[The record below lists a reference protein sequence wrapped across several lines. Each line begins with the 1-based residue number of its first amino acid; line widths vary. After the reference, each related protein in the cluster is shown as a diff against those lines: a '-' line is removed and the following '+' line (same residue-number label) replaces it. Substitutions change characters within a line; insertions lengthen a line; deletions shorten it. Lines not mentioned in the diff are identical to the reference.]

1 MALARARRNETGF
14 NYWPGFVDA
23 LSTLVLSIVFLLSVF
38 LVVQFFLSQEVT
50 GKDKALEQ
58 LNAKIAQLN
67 DLLALEK
74 LGELNLDDQVSQ
86 LRAGLAATEAER
98 DRIKGLYEGLAGAG
112 NDAAGR
118 ASELNKALDS
128 EKQVSSRALAQIEV
142 LNQQISALRRQLAA
156 LEEALDAS
164 EKRDKESQGKIVD
177 LGQRLNVALAQRVQ
191 ELSRYRS
198 EFFGR
203 LRAILG
209 NRPDIRIV
217 GDRFVFQSEVF
228 FDTGQA
234 LLLPE
239 GRAELDKLATAL
251 IDLDKQIPSEI
262 AWVLRVDGH
271 TDVRPILNSPV
282 FKSNWE
288 LSAARAISVV
298 QYLISLGVPAQRL
311 VAAGFAEF
319 QPLDTAPTEEAYKR
333 NRRIE
338 LKLTER

>member
-1 MALARARRNETGF
+1 MALARGRRQETGF

-23 LSTLVLSIVFLLSVF
+23 LSTLILGIVFLLTVF

-50 GKDKALEQ
+50 GKDKALQE

-67 DLLALEK
+67 DILSLEK
-74 LGELNLDDQVSQ
+74 LGKLNLEEQ
-86 LRAGLAATEAER
+86 LAQMRAGLSAAERER
-98 DRIKGLYEGLAGAG
+98 DRVKGLYDGLAGAG

-118 ASELNKALDS
+118 AGELGKALDS
-128 EKQVSSRALAQIEV
+128 EKQISARALAQVEV
-142 LNQQISALRRQLAA
+142 LNQQIAALRRQLAA
-156 LEEALDAS
+156 LEEALDTS
-164 EKRDKESQGKIVD
+164 EKRGKESQNKIAD

-209 NRPDIRIV
+209 DRPDIRIV

-234 LLLPE
+234 VLLPE
-239 GRAELDKLATAL
+239 GRAELDKVADAL
-251 IDLDKQIPSEI
+251 KELDRKIPAEI
-262 AWVLRVDGH
+262 PWVVRVDGH
-271 TDVRPILNSPV
+271 TDKRPITGA

-288 LSAARAISVV
+288 LSSARAISVV

-319 QPLDTAPTEEAYKR
+319 QPLDTADTEDAYKR

>member
-1 MALARARRNETGF
+1 MALGRGRRQEAGF

-23 LSTLVLSIVFLLSVF
+23 LSTLILGIVFLLSVF

-50 GKDKALEQ
+50 GKDKALQE
-58 LNAKIAQLN
+58 LNARIAQLN
-67 DLLALEK
+67 DLLSLEK
-74 LGELNLDDQVSQ
+74 LGKLNLEEQLSQV
-86 LRAGLAATEAER
+86 RAGLTAAEGER
-98 DRIKGLYEGLAGAG
+98 DRVKSLYDGLAGAG

-118 ASELNKALDS
+118 AGELGKALDS
-128 EKQVSSRALAQIEV
+128 EKQISARALAQVEV
-142 LNQQISALRRQLAA
+142 LNQQIAALRRQLAA

-164 EKRDKESQGKIVD
+164 EKRDKESQGRIAD

-203 LRAILG
+203 LRTILG
-209 NRPDIRIV
+209 DRPDIRIV

-234 LLLPE
+234 VLLPE
-239 GRAELDKLATAL
+239 GRAELDKVAQAL
-251 IDLDKQIPSEI
+251 LEIGKKIPDEI
-262 AWVLRVDGH
+262 PWVIRVDGH
-271 TDVRPILNSPV
+271 TDKRPITGA

-288 LSAARAISVV
+288 LSSARAIAVV
-298 QYLISLGVPAQRL
+298 QYLITLGVPAQRL
-311 VAAGFAEF
+311 LAAGFAEF
-319 QPLDTAPTEEAYKR
+319 QPLDTANTEDAFKR

>member
-1 MALARARRNETGF
+1 MALARGRRNDPGF

-23 LSTLVLSIVFLLSVF
+23 LSTLVLAIVFLLSVF

-58 LNAKIAQLN
+58 LNAKLAQLN
-67 DLLALEK
+67 DLLSLEK
-74 LGELNLDDQVSQ
+74 LGKLNLEDQLSQ
-86 LRAGLAATEAER
+86 LRAGLASAEGER
-98 DRIKGLYEGLAGAG
+98 DRVKGLYDGLAGAG

-118 ASELNKALDS
+118 AGELNKALDS
-128 EKQVSSRALAQIEV
+128 EKQLSARALAQVEV

-156 LEEALDAS
+156 LEQALDAS
-164 EKRDKESQGKIVD
+164 EKSGKESQSRIAD

-209 NRPDIRIV
+209 NRPDIRVV

-239 GRAELDKLATAL
+239 GRAELDKLASAL
-251 IDLDKQIPSEI
+251 TDLDKQIPAEI

-271 TDVRPILNSPV
+271 TDVRPITGA

-288 LSAARAISVV
+288 LSSARAISVV
-298 QYLISLGVPAQRL
+298 QYLVSLGVPPQRL
-311 VAAGFAEF
+311 VAAGFGEF
-319 QPLDTAPTEEAYKR
+319 QPLDVAGTEEAYKR

>member
-38 LVVQFFLSQEVT
+38 LVVQFYLSQEVS

-67 DLLALEK
+67 DLLSLEK
-74 LGELNLDDQVSQ
+74 LGSLTLDDQVSQ
-86 LRAGLAATEAER
+86 LKAGLSSAEGER
-98 DRIKGLYEGLAGAG
+98 DRVKGLYDGLANAG

-118 ASELNKALDS
+118 ANELNKALDS
-128 EKQVSSRALAQIEV
+128 EKGVTSRALAQIEV

-156 LEEALDAS
+156 LEDALDAS
-164 EKRDKESQGKIVD
+164 EKRDKDSQTRIPA
-177 LGQRLNVALAQRVQ
+177 LRQRPHVALAQRRQ
-191 ELSRYRS
+191 EVSRYRS

-203 LRAILG
+203 LRSILG

-234 LLLPE
+234 QLLPE
-239 GRAELDKLATAL
+239 GRAELDTLASAL
-251 IDLDKQIPSEI
+251 IDLDKKIPSEI

-271 TDVRPILNSPV
+271 TDVRPITNSPQ

-288 LSAARAISVV
+288 LSSARAISVV
-298 QYLISLGVPAQRL
+298 QSLISLGVPAQRL
-311 VAAGFAEF
+311 VPAGLAEF
-319 QPLDTAPTEEAYKR
+319 QPLDPGNTEDAYKR

>member
-1 MALARARRNETGF
+1 MALSRARRSDRGF
-14 NYWPGFVDA
+14 DYWPGFVDA
-23 LSTLVLSIVFLLSVF
+23 LSTLVLAVVFLLSVF
-38 LVVQFFLSQEVT
+38 LVVQFYLSQEVT
-50 GKDKALEQ
+50 GKDKALER
-58 LNAKIAQLN
+58 LNAQIAQLN
-67 DLLALEK
+67 ELLSLEK
-74 LGELNLDDQVSQ
+74 LSKLNLDDQLSQ
-86 LRAGLAATEAER
+86 MRAGLASAESER
-98 DRIKGLYEGLAGAG
+98 DRVKGLYDGLAGAG
-112 NDAAGR
+112 ANAAGR
-118 ASELNKALDS
+118 ATELGKALDS
-128 EKQVSSRALAQIEV
+128 EKQVSARALAQIEV
-142 LNQQISALRRQLAA
+142 LNQQISALRRQLGA
-156 LEEALDAS
+156 LEAALDAS
-164 EKRDKESQGKIVD
+164 EKRDKESQTKIAD

-203 LRAILG
+203 LRTILG
-209 NRPDIRIV
+209 NRPDIRVV

-239 GRAELDKLATAL
+239 GRAELDKLASAL
-251 IDLDKQIPSEI
+251 IDLDKQIPAEI

-271 TDVRPILNSPV
+271 TDVRPINSPQ

-288 LSAARAISVV
+288 LSSARAISVV
-298 QYLISLGVPAQRL
+298 QYLVSLGVPAQRL

-319 QPLDTAPTEEAYKR
+319 QPLDPEKTEEAYKR